1 MARIKKYAETL
12 TQHLTDF
19 QTYITDTNPNSDYF
33 RISEFNETL
42 TGGKNGFQIEGSEH
56 LLESVEIKIEITDV
70 EGNSIYYEPGD
81 GLPEYYEGISKIVSI
96 HIYEDTPIGEAKIT
110 ILGELKTYVDGG
122 GVVRRVPPEWQGIYN
137 LKWEKTF
144 KVNRL
149 LPNTDK
155 VRLYKRPKVSISE
168 IVKPLFSNV
177 VTAITKNG
185 NVQGIPLAPGENA
198 KLSEFSLPSTYLLRI
213 KDNSAWTGSIV
224 GSPLTIGELGY
235 STIVDEVL
243 NKTDIIVTTPYTEGG
258 LVKSFDTGVYT
269 SSFDYLEGLD
279 NLKTALTGSFA
290 KITLTDLTSFVGDV
304 ARVKVFRKSQSDV
317 SDYQFV
323 QELQLESNELLIDL
337 EAYTK
342 NQENYGLFTTDIIKN
357 YWVTSSNNLTATF
370 NQSYLFE
377 SVKLDSATGV
387 NSFFTTKSINITK
400 DVEYTLDFNVRLDS
414 AQIANKGYIR
424 AYVSG
429 SRTSVVNGVP
439 TTIQVEQT
447 ILTLE
452 AQNAILQKK
461 NIVQNIQA
469 EEISNARLYFDVKG
483 SGWYMNSVSFKAS
496 QETAFSPDEIT
507 FIQPVPRSLPVETF
521 MYRFEFYDLNNN
533 YIPILVEKSK
543 TFNGGNLQ
551 TIRKQLRLVPS
562 SLYFQFDSGSQP
574 VPPTV
579 INIDVQKTLLTGSVN
594 YTSQSIDF
602 FGNILSSSDYP
613 LGGYPGLL
621 ININTDSPFLT
632 VASFTGSRSDVITQY
647 LEITGE
653 VEGFTDTIVISRV
666 LDGFGGVNHIIRPFR
681 GTTIRN
687 SSTQSLEIQAIRIDG
702 INEISLSSTSQP
714 AKGWNNI
721 QLHVLSGSKFV
732 NLSYASSS
740 GFIKGL
746 STGSLG
752 TGQINYNATFNR
764 DSIDSRVTVYLMPS
778 GSNPSSASVLTS
790 IVLEDLQDGLDSGFI
805 KYSNDT
811 FTINPRLDTAF
822 TPVSSSVTAS
832 FYKRGTTDNA
842 TSASLTIYPSMSI
855 NVDYIPQYWMYYV
868 THSFDPTITILATDD
883 NKKVIPSTLYN
894 TFVGAPASQ
903 SKTLT
908 LTFTYTEPYTSASIN
923 IDKTFTIVPEGKPG
937 DESIIFEVTPAAVAL
952 NSNAKGIVLDYA
964 PSKTELKLKQGSKYL
979 IFTGSRAAGTFH
991 LATSSI
997 IATNITGGLVE
1008 FGQTSSMFI
1017 SASSGLVQ
1025 LSGSIEYPLVIHPY
1039 YTSSIYTQSYVQQY
1053 TKVVDGPPAI
1063 DIQIEPLAV
1072 NFITDENGTITDYT
1086 PAKTTVRVK
1095 EGTDILTYSTLALPG
1110 TFQVALSPLNITP
1123 VAIGGL
1129 NTPSA
1134 SVTYTNFNFP
1144 NVSASVDY
1152 SVLVYPYS
1160 LGAGHRFTSSL
1171 FRKTQNLYK
1180 NVTPSGAR
1188 TVKLTATSQ
1197 TLTYDTDGVLVSPLD
1212 PIILTA
1218 NALGTTGSVYFQF
1231 FRDNDDY
1238 SGIIPEDSPNSKQA
1252 QVELGAGDVPASGQT
1267 STFKVAIRDGSSSPA
1282 TPIKA
1287 EDSLTIS
1294 GVKDG
1299 SNAYNVY
1306 LTNESAN
1313 AIYTIQ
1319 GTLDTGNTATRIVAT
1334 KGGVPLNHTASFSP
1348 VTTDQLGNPI
1358 GSLGE
1363 YRVKLFSSSSN
1374 IVPGDNKKK
1383 TNVLNSTL
1391 VDGKYQA
1398 SIGNLAEWYNPSGSL
1413 TANIVF
1419 EIDIENGR
1427 QVLYKTQ
1434 SLGMTLEG
1442 RTGPGIVF
1450 RGVWDAGID
1459 YKYDPTVARRD
1470 AVLYPDTNGAYYA
1483 ASSGSGPNTY
1493 LNYATHAYYSGSYP
1507 PPTGYSLTPIGAKTP
1522 GVDTNYWQY
1531 LGAEEFFVAAKIAIF
1546 EESFIK
1552 NTLNI
1557 GLNAIGD
1564 EANIILTGKTN
1575 RPYMAMGQNSGL
1587 IGYNNQG
1594 IWMGV
1599 YTTGPGT
1606 FQSRLSLVGSGGNYL
1621 RWTGTNLELSGALNA
1636 SSGNF
1641 EGYMTVAAGS
1651 MKFGADVSGTNDG
1664 LYINAD
1670 NYWYSGGNFKVGD
1683 ATSYVEWTGSTMN
1696 VKGSITVTG
1705 GDAATQT
1712 YASQSASTALTSANG
1727 YTSLVDGRVF
1737 TDSTGKIVKAPST
1750 GIAGLYL
1757 GSSYMGYH
1765 DGVSTWKTYM
1775 ADNGNFYLI
1784 GTNGSLAWNAGLDT
1798 LQIKGEITAT
1808 SGTIG
1813 GWSIDSNRIYK
1824 STSPPYGGTGTIE
1837 LNATNSRL
1845 AIWGN
1850 YEYSGVQNQLVIGG
1864 GATPLGQSYNTISI
1878 APGRL
1883 SITNDQNGST
1893 GNPYSTLDIYS
1904 FGSVMALNI
1913 AGGGVYVSYTT
1924 GASGQQAMSA
1934 NGGLYAYGYS
1944 TQNYGYCIYG
1954 QGRDAG
1960 FVYDVV
1966 ANLSD
1971 ARLKE
1976 NVREIDNALDKV
1988 DKIRGV
1994 YFNWTDQAIELEAAQ
2009 DKDEK
2014 VGVIAQEIQAVLPH
2028 IIKPAPFDSDGYDK
2042 DGNAKSK
2049 TGEYYI
2055 TVQYEKLVPLLIQAI
2070 KELKAEVDELKNNK

>member
-1 MARIKKYAETL
+1 MARIKKYAENL

-19 QTYITDTNPNSDYF
+19 QTYINDINPNSDYF

-70 EGNSIYYEPGD
+70 AGDPIYYEPGD
-81 GLPEYYEGISKIVSI
+81 GLPEYYEGISKIVSV

-110 ILGELKTYVDGG
+110 ILGELKTYVDEN

-137 LKWEKTF
+137 VKWEKTF

-155 VRLYKRPKVSISE
+155 VRLYKRPKVSINE
-168 IVKPLFSNV
+168 IVKPLFSIV

-213 KDNSAWTGSIV
+213 KDNTAWTGSMV
-224 GSPLTIGELGY
+224 GNVLTVGELGY

-323 QELQLESNELLIDL
+323 QEIQLESNELLVDL
-337 EAYTK
+337 EAFTK
-342 NQENYGLFTTDIIKN
+342 NQENYGLFTTDIIKD

-424 AYVSG
+424 AYISG

-439 TTIQVEQT
+439 TTIQVEQN
-447 ILTLE
+447 ILTLD
-452 AQNAILQKK
+452 AQNAILQKR

-574 VPPTV
+574 VPPTI

-613 LGGYPGLL
+613 TGGYPGLL
-621 ININTDSPFLT
+621 SDISTDSPFLT
-632 VASFTGSRSDVITQY
+632 VASFTGSRSDIITQY

-666 LDGFGGVNHIIRPFR
+666 LDGFGGVSHIIRPFR

-687 SSTQSLEIQAIRIDG
+687 SSTQSLEIQAIRVDG
-702 INEISLSSTSQP
+702 INEISLNSTSQP

-752 TGQINYNATFNR
+752 TQQINYNATFNR
-764 DSIDSRVTVYLMPS
+764 DSINSRVTVYLMPS

-805 KYSNDT
+805 QYSNDT
-811 FTINPRLDTAF
+811 FTINPRLESTF

-832 FYKRGTTDNA
+832 FYKRGTTENA
-842 TSASLTIYPSMSI
+842 ASASLTIFPSMSL
-855 NVDYIPQYWMYYV
+855 NVDYIPEYWMYYV

-894 TFVGAPASQ
+894 TFVGLPASQ

-964 PSKTELKLKQGSKYL
+964 PSKTEVKLKQGSKYL
-979 IFTGSRAAGTFH
+979 IFTGSREAGTFH
-991 LATSSI
+991 IATSSI

-1008 FGQTSSMFI
+1008 FGQTSSMFV

-1025 LSGSIEYPLVIHPY
+1025 LSGSIEYPFIIHPY
-1039 YTSSIYTQSYVQQY
+1039 YTSSIYTQSYTQQY

-1063 DIQIEPLAV
+1063 DIQIEPLTV
-1072 NFITDENGTITDYT
+1072 NFVTDENGTIVDYS
-1086 PAKTTVRVK
+1086 PARTTVRVK
-1095 EGTDILTYSTLALPG
+1095 EGTDILTYATSSLPG

-1123 VAIGGL
+1123 STIGGI

-1231 FRDNDDY
+1231 FKDNDDY
-1238 SGIIPEDSPNSKQA
+1238 SGIIAEDSPNSKQA
-1252 QVELGAGDVPASGQT
+1252 QIELGAGDVPASGET
-1267 STFKVAIRDGSSSPA
+1267 STFKVAIRDGSSSPS
-1282 TPIKA
+1282 TPIRA
-1287 EDSLTIS
+1287 EDSLTLS

-1313 AIYTIQ
+1313 AVYTIQ
-1319 GTLDTGNTATRIVAT
+1319 GTLDTANTSTRIVAT
-1334 KGGVPLNHTASFSP
+1334 KGGVALNHTASFSP

-1363 YRVKLFSSSSN
+1363 YRVKLFSSSSH

-1383 TNVLNSTL
+1383 NDILNSTL

-1434 SLGMTLEG
+1434 SLGMALEG

-1450 RGVWDAGID
+1450 RGVWSGSID
-1459 YKYDPTVARRD
+1459 YKYDPTIARRD
-1470 AVLYPDTNGAYYA
+1470 AVLYPDTNGGYYA

-1493 LNYATHAYYSGSYP
+1493 LNYTTHTYYSGSYP
-1507 PPTGYSLTPIGAKTP
+1507 PPAGFSLTPIGAKTP
-1522 GVDTNYWQY
+1522 GVDTNYWQF
-1531 LGAEEFFVAAKIAIF
+1531 LGTEEFFVAAKIAIF

-1587 IGYNNQG
+1587 LGYNNQG

-1606 FQSRLSLVGSGGNYL
+1606 YQSRLSLVGSGGNFL
-1621 RWTGTNLELSGALNA
+1621 RWTGTNLELSGLLNA
-1636 SSGNF
+1636 GN
-1641 EGYMTVAAGS
+1641 
-1651 MKFGADVSGTNDG
+1651 MKLGADVNGTNDG
-1664 LYINAD
+1664 LYLNAN
-1670 NYWYSGGNFKVGD
+1670 NYWYDTSNFKVGD
-1683 ATSYVEWTGSTMN
+1683 GTSYVEWTGSTLN

-1705 GDAATQT
+1705 GDAATQMGVT
-1712 YASQSASTALTSANG
+1712 GSVVSGSNSAITTAASNTAVAVNALSGSLGAMAAINQINSGNATTFIGSGVIVANMFAGTAIQSTN
-1727 YTSLVDGRVF
+1727 F
-1737 TDSTGKIVKAPST
+1737 TDGTGGYSSTGTFIDLAGST
-1750 GIAGLYL
+1750 IKTQGFKLDSAG
-1757 GSSYMGYH
+1757 
-1765 DGVSTWKTYM
+1765 
-1775 ADNGNFYLI
+1775 
-1784 GTNGSLAWNAGLDT
+1784 NASF
-1798 LQIKGEITAT
+1798 KGDLTGAT
-1808 SGTIG
+1808 GTIG
-1813 GWSIDSNRIYK
+1813 GWLIGANSISRTIGSRTTTLDA
-1824 STSPPYGGTGTIE
+1824 STGYLTFGGDGRVQFTGDGRVQFDGSGGINMDATSAGIFIARTPGIPGSPGSPTP
-1837 LNATNSRL
+1837 
-1845 AIWGN
+1845 GN
-1850 YEYSGVQNQLVIGG
+1850 PAIGG
-1864 GATPLGQSYNTISI
+1864 GHTAYLC
-1878 APGRL
+1878 
-1883 SITNDQNGST
+1883 GST
-1893 GNPYSTLDIYS
+1893 SAVLDVDNNQTGAWGVFSRGPIGSTL
-1904 FGSVMALNI
+1904 NI
-1913 AGGGVYVSYTT
+1913 TA
-1924 GASGQQAMSA
+1924 
-1934 NGGLYAYGYS
+1934 
-1944 TQNYGYCIYG
+1944 
-1954 QGRDAG
+1954 
-1960 FVYDVV
+1960 FF
-1966 ANLSD
+1966 SD
-1971 ARLKE
+1971 ERLKAKLG
-1976 NVREIDNALDKV
+1976 NIDNAV
-1988 DKIRGV
+1988 DKLSQLNGF
-1994 YFNWTDQAIELEAAQ
+1994 YYKFNELANSFGYAG
-2009 DKDEK
+2009 DKTQL
-2014 VGVIAQEIQAVLPH
+2014 GLSAQEVQSLFPDIVSL
-2028 IIKPAPFDSDGYDK
+2028 APFDIKKNTVNES
-2042 DGNAKSK
+2042 NS
-2049 TGEYYI
+2049 GENYLTLDYS
-2055 TVQYEKLVPLLIQAI
+2055 KLVPVLVEAI
-2070 KELKAEVDELKNNK
+2070 KELKAEIDELKRNK

>member
-1 MARIKKYAETL
+1 MARIKKYAENL

-19 QTYITDTNPNSDYF
+19 QTYINDTNPNSDYF
-33 RISEFNETL
+33 RISEFKETL

-70 EGNSIYYEPGD
+70 EGNPIYYEPGD
-81 GLPEYYEGISKIVSI
+81 GVPEYYEGISKIVSV

-110 ILGELKTYVDGG
+110 ILGELKTYVDEN

-137 LKWEKTF
+137 VKWEKTF

-155 VRLYKRPKVSISE
+155 VRLYKRPKVSITE
-168 IVKPLFSNV
+168 VVKPLFSNV

-213 KDNSAWTGSIV
+213 KDNTAWTGSIV

-323 QELQLESNELLIDL
+323 QELQLESNELLVDL
-337 EAYTK
+337 EAFTK
-342 NQENYGLFTTDIIKN
+342 NQENYGLFTTDIIKD
-357 YWVTSSNNLTATF
+357 YWVTSSNDLTATF

-452 AQNAILQKK
+452 AQNAILQKR

-613 LGGYPGLL
+613 TGGYPGLL
-621 ININTDSPFLT
+621 SNINTDSPFLT

-666 LDGFGGVNHIIRPFR
+666 LDGFGGVSHIIRPFR

-687 SSTQSLEIQAIRIDG
+687 SSTQSLEIQAIRVDG
-702 INEISLSSTSQP
+702 INEISLNSTSQP

-752 TGQINYNATFNR
+752 TKEINYNASFNR

-811 FTINPRLDTAF
+811 FTINPRLESTF

-842 TSASLTIYPSMSI
+842 ASASLTIYPSMSL

-868 THSFDPTITILATDD
+868 THSFDPTITVLATDD
-883 NKKVIPSTLYN
+883 NKKVVPSTLYN

-991 LATSSI
+991 IATSSI

-1008 FGQTSSMFI
+1008 FGQTSSMFV
-1017 SASSGLVQ
+1017 SASNGLVQ

-1053 TKVVDGPPAI
+1053 TKVVDGPPAL
-1063 DIQIEPLAV
+1063 DIQIEPLTV

-1095 EGTDILTYSTLALPG
+1095 EGTDILTYSTSTLPG

-1123 VAIGGL
+1123 NAIGGL

-1231 FRDNDDY
+1231 FKDNDDY

-1252 QVELGAGDVPASGQT
+1252 QIELGAGDVPASGAT
-1267 STFKVAIRDGSSSPA
+1267 STFKVAIRDGSSSTSA
-1282 TPIKA
+1282 PIKA

-1313 AIYTIQ
+1313 AVWTVQ
-1319 GTLDTGNTATRIVAT
+1319 GTLDTSNTSTRIVAT

-1363 YRVKLFSSSSN
+1363 YRVKLFSSSSH
-1374 IVPGDNKKK
+1374 IVPGDSKKK
-1383 TNVLNSTL
+1383 NDVLNSTL

-1398 SIGNLAEWYNPSGSL
+1398 SIGNLAQWYNPSGSL

-1434 SLGMTLEG
+1434 SFAMTLEG
-1442 RTGPGIVF
+1442 KTGPGIVF

-1493 LNYATHAYYSGSYP
+1493 LNYTTHAYYSGSFP
-1507 PPTGYSLTPIGAKTP
+1507 PPAGYSTTPIGAKTP

-1531 LGAEEFFVAAKIAIF
+1531 LGTEEFFVAAKIAIF
-1546 EESFIK
+1546 EESYIK

-1557 GLNAIGD
+1557 GLNAVGD

-1587 IGYNNQG
+1587 IGYGNQG

-1606 FQSRLSLVGSGGNYL
+1606 YRSRMSLVNSGDTNHML
-1621 RWTGTNLELSGALNA
+1621 WTGDSLDIKGAINA
-1636 SSGNF
+1636 TTGNF
-1641 EGYMTVAAGS
+1641 EGYMTVGGGS
-1651 MKFGADVSGTNDG
+1651 MKFGADVSGTDDG
-1664 LYINAD
+1664 LWINSN
-1670 NYWYSGGNFKVGD
+1670 NYWYNNAHFKVGD
-1683 ATSYVEWTGSTMN
+1683 GTSYVEWTGSNLN

-1712 YASQSASTALTSANG
+1712 YADTSASSSASTALTSANS
-1727 YTSLVDGRVF
+1727 YTTTVNDKVF
-1737 TDSTGKIVKAPST
+1737 TDASGKLTKVAAPS
-1750 GIAGLYL
+1750 GAGLYL
-1757 GSSYMGYH
+1757 GDSYMGYY
-1765 DGVSTWKTYM
+1765 DGGSWKTYM
-1775 ADNGNFYLI
+1775 ANNGNFYLSST
-1784 GTNGSLAWNAGLDT
+1784 GGNFLSWASGV
-1798 LQIKGEITAT
+1798 LQINGEITAT
-1808 SGTIG
+1808 TGTIG
-1813 GWSIDSNRIYK
+1813 GWTIDSTKIYK
-1824 STSPPYGGTGTIE
+1824 SSTPGSIELQANTRTLLFTGDGQITFNGNGGIMMDYTGTG
-1837 LNATNSRL
+1837 
-1845 AIWGN
+1845 
-1850 YEYSGVQNQLVIGG
+1850 GG
-1864 GATPLGQSYNTISI
+1864 GGFYMYRSN
-1878 APGRL
+1878 
-1883 SITNDQNGST
+1883 NG
-1893 GNPYSTLDIYS
+1893 I
-1904 FGSVMALNI
+1904 
-1913 AGGGVYVSYTT
+1913 YVSRWETNPHT
-1924 GASGQQAMSA
+1924 AGI
-1934 NGGLYAYGYS
+1934 GYS
-1944 TQNYGYCIYG
+1944 TSYAVFG
-1954 QGRDAG
+1954 DANG
-1960 FVYDVV
+1960 SGARSGAFSGG
-1966 ANLSD
+1966 NLTCTNNIIAYYSD
-1971 ARLKE
+1971 ERLK
-1976 NVREIDNALDKV
+1976 NIIGNIPNALDKINKLNGFYYTNNDLAKLV
-1988 DKIRGV
+1988 GYKDDKM
-1994 YFNWTDQAIELEAAQ
+1994 Q
-2009 DKDEK
+2009 
-2014 VGVIAQEIQAVLPH
+2014 VGVSAQEVNNVLPEV
-2028 IIKPAPFDSDGYDK
+2028 ISLAPFDIEFDEK
-2042 DGNAKSK
+2042 TRTEKSK
-2049 TGEYYI
+2049 SGENYM
-2055 TVQYEKLVPLLIQAI
+2055 TVQYDRLVPILIEAI
-2070 KELKAEVDELKNNK
+2070 KELSNKVDNLEKQLNNR